1 MSAIGR
7 LRDVLPA
14 GKTLPPEVWLR
25 RHRGMVVLV
34 WLHAVGLPIYG
45 LTRGYPLWHV
55 MIDALPITAFALAAT
70 VPYRSPRFRACMVA
84 LGLLSSSAILVHLA
98 GGSTEAHFHFFVMVT
113 LLACYEEW
121 VPYLLAILFV
131 LVHHGLMGAIDPS
144 SVYDHPN
151 AVSDPWK
158 WAGIHALFIAAL
170 CAVNVISWRMNEDAR
185 AERAAALERTQR
197 SEAQFRGTFEDAP
210 IGMAIVA
217 VDGRILRVNRSLCR
231 ITGYSEERMLALKA
245 QDFGPGSRDEPWGD
259 LPDAEER
266 EVSFPRADGST
277 AWVLWQRTLLRG
289 ADNDAYLVQ
298 ALDIS
303 ERKAA
308 EGQLEFRAHHD
319 VLTGL
324 PNRTQFV
331 RRLGDTLADANPKA
345 GHVAVCYI
353 DLDNFKVINDSLG
366 HAAGDKLLM
375 VAAERLAEALRPGD
389 VVGRFGGD
397 EFTVLLRDIADHDE
411 AVAVAERLVDALRP
425 AFVLDGE
432 QRYLTASV
440 GLTVTGD
447 PQTDPDD
454 MLRDADIAMYRAKEQ
469 GKSQCAVFDDSLRER
484 AIERLDLE
492 SGLRHALDRDELRL
506 LYQPEVSLSSGQIV
520 AVEALLRWDHPKH
533 GLISPAKFIP
543 IAEQS
548 GLIVPIGAW
557 VVREAC
563 RTAAEWRRAG
573 AGEEFTIA
581 VNLSP
586 RQLGA
591 VDLVDTVRG
600 ALDDAGLPPS
610 NLCLEVT
617 ETALTEDMDTAV
629 EALAKLK
636 AIGVR
641 LAVDDFGIGY
651 SSLKN
656 LKQLLPVDIL
666 KIDKS
671 FVDGLVDHP
680 EDRAIVEAVVRL
692 ASSLE
697 VDAIAEGVESADQA
711 DALRALSCG
720 FAQGFHFARPGEPA
734 AVAELL
740 AAQAL
745 ARA

>member
-1 MSAIGR
+1 MTA
-7 LRDVLPA
+7 
-14 GKTLPPEVWLR
+14 
-25 RHRGMVVLV
+25 LV
-34 WLHAVGLPIYG
+34 WFHAVALPLYG

-55 MIDALPITAFALAAT
+55 CIDGLPIAAFGLAAS
-70 VPYRSPRFRACMVA
+70 VPYRSARFRACMVS
-84 LGLLSSSAILVHLA
+84 LGLLSSSAVLVHLA

-113 LLACYEEW
+113 VLACYEEW
-121 VPYLLAILFV
+121 VPYLLAIVFV
-131 LVHHGLMGAIDPS
+131 LVHHGVMGAIAPT
-144 SVYDHPN
+144 SVYDHAS

-170 CAVNVISWRMNEDAR
+170 CVVNVVSWRLNEDAR
-185 AERAAALERTQR
+185 ERTQA
-197 SEAQFRGTFEDAP
+197 SEARFRGTFEDAP
-210 IGMAIVA
+210 IGMAIVEL
-217 VDGRILRVNRSLCR
+217 DGSFTRVNRSFSET
-231 ITGYSEERMLALKA
+231 TGYSEAQLLAMNVH
-245 QDFGPGSRDEPWGD
+245 D
-259 LPDAEER
+259 LRQMSTPTSWTEWDGAEAEAS
-266 EVSFPRADGST
+266 VVRADGGIS
-277 AWVLWQRTLLRG
+277 WGLWRRSLMRG
-289 ADNDAYLVQ
+289 AEADVYLIQ
-298 ALDIS
+298 CLDIS
-303 ERKAA
+303 ERKEAA
-308 EGQLEFRAHHD
+308 QELEFRAHHD
-319 VLTGL
+319 LLTGL

-331 RRLGDTLADANPKA
+331 RRLSDSLAGAGSA
-345 GHVAVCYI
+345 SGHVAVCYI

-366 HAAGDKLLM
+366 HAAGDRLLTI
-375 VAAERLAEALRPGD
+375 AAERLAQALRPGD

-397 EFTVLLRDIADHDE
+397 EFTVLLRDVADPDE

-425 AFVLDGE
+425 PFVLDGE

-447 PQTDPDD
+447 PLSKPDD
-454 MLRDADIAMYRAKEQ
+454 LLRDADTAMYRAKEQ

-506 LYQPEVSLSSGQIV
+506 LYQPEVSLASGQIV
-520 AVEALLRWDHPKH
+520 AVEALLRWHHPKH
-533 GLISPAKFIP
+533 GIISPAKFIP

-557 VVREAC
+557 VLREAC
-563 RTAAEWRRAG
+563 RTAAEWRRSAH
-573 AGEEFTIA
+573 ASDLTVA

-591 VDLVDTVRG
+591 VDLHDTVRE
-600 ALDDAGLPPS
+600 ALADAGLPAG

-629 EALAKLK
+629 EALGRLK
-636 AIGVR
+636 ELGVR

-651 SSLKN
+651 SSLKH

-671 FVDGLVDHP
+671 FVDGLVDQP

-692 ASSLE
+692 AGALD

-720 FAQGFHFARPGEPA
+720 FAQGFHFARPSEPETVSA
-734 AVAELL
+734 LL
-740 AAQAL
+740 DAQAA